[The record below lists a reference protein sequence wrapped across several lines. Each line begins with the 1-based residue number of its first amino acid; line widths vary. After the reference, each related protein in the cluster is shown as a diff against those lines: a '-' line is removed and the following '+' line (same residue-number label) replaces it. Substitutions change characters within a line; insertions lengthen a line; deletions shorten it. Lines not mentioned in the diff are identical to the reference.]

1 MRTWPFLF
9 QIQNLMKIKLFIL
22 ILSLVF
28 MGHSLSIAQKRSRL
42 PRIKVK
48 ADQSL
53 YTQTPPNHLREDYTT
68 VSALIEESKI
78 TMDDLGYVSINDEA
92 LNISPSQCSK
102 RVFKEIKKAHPL
114 IGNHPSK
121 AFQNQLLL
129 THQQLLKVKDV
140 KKSTLE
146 LWAILLIVLY
156 ILGLIFTIL
165 CVVAWLVWGNYT
177 LFIVF
182 LILSLVLILAGS
194 IILTLGQLGIM

>member
-1 MRTWPFLF
+1 
-9 QIQNLMKIKLFIL
+9 MKIKPFIL

-53 YTQTPPNHLREDYTT
+53 YTQTPPPNHLREDYTT

-92 LNISPSQCSK
+92 FNISPSRCGK
-102 RVFKEIKKAHPL
+102 CVFKEVKKVHPL
-114 IGNHPSK
+114 IGNHHSK

-140 KKSTLE
+140 KKSALE